1 MKIDFA
7 IIAIIIFVVGIFI
20 VVIYKNVN
28 SLRMIDGVKDINGI
42 RYIVRNVSV
51 AYVMSRLEAV
61 RMSEIIES
69 KEFEKLGENKGRIVF
84 GGVKYN
90 LGTRGSGGDFN
101 IGATYLIEC
110 EQQGEDVMMIVKF
123 EGRNRHWAKPDS
135 EYIGPK
141 LNQAYHRWFKE
152 ILDLE
157 VYKEP

>member
-1 MKIDFA
+1 MKIAFA

-28 SLRMIDGVKDINGI
+28 SLRRIDGVKDINGI

-51 AYVMSRLEAV
+51 AYVMGRLEAV
-61 RMSEIIES
+61 RMSEIVES
-69 KEFEKLGENKGRIVF
+69 KEFEKLGENKGR
-84 GGVKYN
+84 
-90 LGTRGSGGDFN
+90 
-101 IGATYLIEC
+101 
-110 EQQGEDVMMIVKF
+110 
-123 EGRNRHWAKPDS
+123 NRHWAKPDF